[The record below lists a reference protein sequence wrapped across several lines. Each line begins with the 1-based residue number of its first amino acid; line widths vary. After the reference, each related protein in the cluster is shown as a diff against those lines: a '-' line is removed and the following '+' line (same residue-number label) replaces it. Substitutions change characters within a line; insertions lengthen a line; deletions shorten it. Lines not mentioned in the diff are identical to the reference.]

1 MTHIIAIANHKGG
14 VGKTTSAQNISAGLS
29 RLQQKVLLLDF
40 DPQANLSD
48 AFGLEDVEVSIYDA
62 LTDKAKLPIHQ
73 VSEYLHIIPSNL
85 DLSVAEV
92 ELSGVTGREY
102 VLRDLL
108 TPIAANYDYII
119 IDCPPSLGL
128 LTINALTASTE
139 VYIPL
144 DAQYFSMKGLDKLMY
159 IINQIK
165 KRLNKEVEIS
175 GVFLT
180 QFDTRVVVNRNIA
193 QMVENSFP
201 NKVFK
206 TRIRKNI
213 ALVEAPIED
222 KDIFAYAPS
231 SNGAKDYQLL
241 TQEIHEAHLALAE
254 N

>member
-14 VGKTTSAQNISAGLS
+14 VGKTTSSQNIGVGLS
-29 RLQQKVLLLDF
+29 NLGNKVLLLDF

-48 AFGLEDVEVSIYDA
+48 AFGYEDVEVSIYDG
-62 LTDKAKLPIHQ
+62 LTEKAPIPI
-73 VSEYLHIIPSNL
+73 VTISENLDLVPSNL

-92 ELSGVTGREY
+92 ELSGMTGREY
-102 VLRDLL
+102 ILKDLI
-108 TPIAANYDYII
+108 TTIEKKYDYII

-128 LTINALTASTE
+128 LTVNALTASTE

-159 IINQIK
+159 IINQIQ
-165 KRLNKEVEIS
+165 KRLNKEVQVT

-180 QFDTRVVVNRNIA
+180 QFDNRVVVNRNVAEMI
-193 QMVENSFP
+193 ENYFP

-206 TRIRKNI
+206 TRVRKNI

-222 KDIFAYAPS
+222 KDIYSYAPD
-231 SNGAKDYQLL
+231 SNGAKDYLNL
-241 TQEIHEAHLALAE
+241 STEINDAHK
-254 N
+254 

>member
-1 MTHIIAIANHKGG
+1 MTNIIAIANHKGG
-14 VGKTTSAQNISAGLS
+14 VGKTTSSQNIAVGLS
-29 RLQQKVLLLDF
+29 RLKQKVLLIDL

-48 AFGLEDVEVSIYDA
+48 AFGYEDVELSIYDA
-62 LTDKAKLPIHQ
+62 LTEKGKLPLHH
-73 VSEYLHIIPSNL
+73 VSEYLHFIPSNL

-102 VLRDLL
+102 ILKDVIS
-108 TPIAANYDYII
+108 PIVDNYDYVL

-144 DAQYFSMKGLDKLMY
+144 DSQYFSMKGLDKLMY

-165 KRLNKEVEIS
+165 KRLNKEVDVT

-180 QFDTRVVVNRNIA
+180 QYDQRVVVNKNVANMI
-193 QMVENSFP
+193 ENYFP

-206 TRIRKNI
+206 TRIRRNI

-222 KDIFAYAPS
+222 KDIYQYAPQ
-231 SNGAKDYQLL
+231 SNGALDYMSL
-241 TQEIHEAHLALAE
+241 TEEIFNAH

>member
-1 MTHIIAIANHKGG
+1 MVNIIAIANHKGG
-14 VGKTTSAQNISAGLS
+14 VGKTTSTQNIGVALS
-29 RLQQKVLLLDF
+29 RMGHKTLILDL

-48 AFGLEDVEVSIYDA
+48 SFGYEDVEESIYDA
-62 LTDKAKLPIHQ
+62 LTEKAKIPIHTIT
-73 VSEYLHIIPSNL
+73 ETLDLCPANL

-102 VLRDLL
+102 VLKDIID
-108 TPIAANYDYII
+108 TIKDNYDYIL

-159 IINQIK
+159 IINQIQ
-165 KRLNKEVEIS
+165 KRLNKEIQVA

-180 QFDTRVVVNRNIA
+180 QFDNRVIVNRNVAEMI
-193 QMVENSFP
+193 ENYFP

-222 KDIFAYAPS
+222 KDIFEYAPS
-231 SNGAKDYQLL
+231 SNGAVDYMKLSK
-241 TQEIHEAHLALAE
+241 EIDAAHRK
-254 N
+254 